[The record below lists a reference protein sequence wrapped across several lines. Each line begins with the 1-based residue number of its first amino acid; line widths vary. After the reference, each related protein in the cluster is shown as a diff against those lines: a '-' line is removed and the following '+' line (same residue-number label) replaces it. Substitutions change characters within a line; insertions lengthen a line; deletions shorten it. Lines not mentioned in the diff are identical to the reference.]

1 MAPIDT
7 IADRAFHSK
16 RFHLAE
22 SISQTTSIIV
32 IIVGAVGGCI
42 LLLSLY
48 RFIRHFSS
56 RRFAPLPPVQ
66 PIAHHRQQQLALF
79 SERNNGSLTP
89 TQWPHLSTPQELSP
103 YESSLSLPPS
113 KEVDI
118 LSQPVSPLQPSFY
131 SGENSLT
138 ELSSSGQIDHRR
150 MPKLSRPDDHRR
162 NSIGSVG
169 SAHFVR
175 PSTAHSSSSTPPTL
189 PHRRRLH
196 SIASHTSIA
205 SRSSG
210 GLPHGPHSQ
219 VKIVLPAPLAPPLM
233 PSNTGSTE
241 NVLFPVASDSWQNR
255 GSVRLSVA
263 DMWAPSL
270 HRTASDDQI
279 SKLSGE
285 SIALTLLIVA
295 AKLLLAPVGVYLSQ
309 LLLHGGGP
317 V

>member
-1 MAPIDT
+1 M
-7 IADRAFHSK
+7 
-16 RFHLAE
+16 
-22 SISQTTSIIV
+22 
-32 IIVGAVGGCI
+32 

-66 PIAHHRQQQLALF
+66 PIAHHRRQQLALF
-79 SERNNGSLTP
+79 SEQNNGSLTP
-89 TQWPHLSTPQELSP
+89 TQWPHFSTPPELSP

-113 KEVDI
+113 KEVDT

-138 ELSSSGQIDHRR
+138 ESSSNGQLDHRR
-150 MPKLSRPDDHRR
+150 IPKLSRPDDHRR
-162 NSIGSVG
+162 NSVGSVG
-169 SAHFVR
+169 STHFAR
-175 PSTAHSSSSTPPTL
+175 PSTAHSSSSTPPTNTHL
-189 PHRRRLH
+189 PHRHRLH

-219 VKIVLPAPLAPPLM
+219 VKIVLPALLAPSLM

-241 NVLFPVASDSWQNR
+241 NILFPVAPDARQNR

-279 SKLSGE
+279 TPSSTRGRLSKSASPSRQRSRLVRPTSANNGSRAPSPLSSE
-285 SIALTLLIVA
+285 LLSTA
-295 AKLLLAPVGVYLSQ
+295 SLAPSVPAETPLSAQ
-309 LLLHGGGP
+309 PLQAP
-317 V
+317 AS